1 MPVSAPAT
9 LPEPTL
15 YRFSVSDYHRMGE
28 AGVLGPDLNVELLN
42 GHIYEMSPIGSQHAA
57 CVRRLTRV
65 FSAHVHPKQA
75 LVSVQNPIVLPP
87 DSEPEPDVSLLK
99 PRDDNYASRHPRPDE
114 VLLAVEVA
122 DSSLPFDQEVKVPLY
137 AQAGIPEVWVVA
149 LDEDRIH
156 AYQMPKSGSYR
167 ERATYDRGDEIALPS
182 VLDAPAVAVDA
193 VLGT

>member
-15 YRFSVSDYHRMGE
+15 YRFSVRDYHRIGE

-42 GHIYEMSPIGSQHAA
+42 GHICEMSPIGSQHAA
-57 CVRRLTRV
+57 CVDRLNRLFMRAV
-65 FSAHVHPKQA
+65 DDHAIVR
-75 LVSVQNPIVLPP
+75 VQNPIVLPP

-99 PRDDNYASRHPRPDE
+99 PRDDNYASRHPHPDE